1 MGLDMYLTK
10 ETDVK
15 NWDRLAKKDRYKIN
29 ARRGGKLCKHI
40 KSERVSRIMEDV
52 GYWRKA
58 NDVHNWLVRNVQNN
72 VDDCGRY
79 HVTEKNLIALRA
91 YCVDCLEGFITADEV
106 YEYSKTVS
114 ITSDCIASLESAR
127 ERSEASNITFF
138 GDEITFFYQSSW

>member
-29 ARRGGKLCKHI
+29 ARSGGKLCKHI

-91 YCVDCLEGFITADEV
+91 YCCRLSGR
-106 YEYSKTVS
+106 
-114 ITSDCIASLESAR
+114 LHHR
-127 ERSEASNITFF
+127 R
-138 GDEITFFYQSSW
+138 